1 MCRIKQEVYIEEAKH
16 QRSKLILELYSKLR
30 SQGYSMVLLS
40 KRPQEERNSTAEQLK
55 YRGYSDWSGLIM
67 RFANKS
73 LLLISFTFDQ
83 SIKIF
88 TLFCLQGRCKT
99 QGRVG
104 KRLPHSWSHW

>member
-40 KRPQEERNSTAEQLK
+40 RNSTAEQLK
-55 YRGYSDWSGLIM
+55 SRGYSDWSGLIM

-73 LLLISFTFDQ
+73 LLLISFTF
-83 SIKIF
+83 K
-88 TLFCLQGRCKT
+88 
-99 QGRVG
+99 V
-104 KRLPHSWSHW
+104 